1 VINVAIQILTLLS
14 GMLVNFV
21 VPALYGLESYGD
33 FIKANILV
41 FVFHKLSDIVNEPL
55 ISHVEG
61 RYVFAT
67 SLLMG
72 GVVMLLFLIANR
84 VDPIGNPLLL
94 GVMLVSSCCLLSMY
108 ALRQQS
114 RLIIFLIV
122 FLAVFG
128 ILLALKMLADW
139 KLSIVDVLV
148 WTNFVPG
155 LFAALGLVLSGSRLP
170 PGKQFISTIGNAFAM
185 LPRMISV
192 TLVFNLLTNI
202 LPYILSKTLPVRDLG
217 LFRVVTSII
226 QSATSLFP
234 VNTKA
239 IFVAFVEGE
248 QREALLKV
256 IMSASLLYFSLL
268 GVFGYMLAWMVPKL
282 GPYLVLVASLPVL
295 YWAVVSERYLLAS
308 GSRRPVIIANL
319 IVGVLAVVAV
329 IFVQDLKQAEIFY
342 GLGFAAYA
350 LVLHACCQ
358 SHLHQGVM
366 YWVVILSP
374 CVIWLQ
380 ATSIFIP
387 ILYMVSL
394 IILAIAVLR
403 FRPADLRNLR
413 F

>member
-1 VINVAIQILTLLS
+1 VINVAIQALTLLS

-21 VPALYGLESYGD
+21 VPALYGLESYGA
-33 FIKANILV
+33 FIQANILV
-41 FVFHKLSDIVNEPL
+41 FVFQKLTDIVNEPL

-72 GVVMLLFLIANR
+72 GVVMLLFLITNSF
-84 VDPIGNPLLL
+84 DPIGNPLLL

-108 ALRQQS
+108 ALRQQV
-114 RLIIFLIV
+114 RLLVYLVV
-122 FLAVFG
+122 FLGVFG
-128 ILLALKMLADW
+128 LLLALKMLADW
-139 KLSIVDVLV
+139 QLSIVDVLV
-148 WTNFVPG
+148 WTNLVPG
-155 LFAALGLVLSGSRLP
+155 FLAALGLVSSGSRLP
-170 PGKQFISTIGNAFAM
+170 PGKQLLSTMGNTIAM

-217 LFRVVTSII
+217 LFRVVTSVI

-234 VNTKA
+234 LNTKA
-239 IFVAFVEGE
+239 IFVAFVGGE
-248 QREALLKV
+248 RRETLFKT
-256 IMSASLLYFSLL
+256 IMSASLLYFSIL
-268 GVFGYMLAWMVPKL
+268 GVFGYLLAWMVPKL
-282 GPYLVLVASLPVL
+282 SPYLVLVASLPVL

-308 GSRRPVIIANL
+308 GSRRQVMIANL
-319 IVGVLAVVAV
+319 TVGLLAVLGVFFVHELKQAV
-329 IFVQDLKQAEIFY
+329 IFYA
-342 GLGFAAYA
+342 LGFSAYA

-358 SHLHQGVM
+358 PRFHSGAM

-380 ATSIFIP
+380 AKSIFIP
-387 ILYMVSL
+387 ICYMVSL
-394 IILAIAVLR
+394 IILATVVLR